1 MTRTPLLIAATSAGL
16 ALLLA
21 AIPVYADDP
30 PAVGTQTR
38 AWTKMQAG
46 GAAAEKG
53 PPRGMPGEVA
63 DRVYQRYLQSFT
75 HPIPEQFE
83 RERIGGEASK

>member
-1 MTRTPLLIAATSAGL
+1 MMRTPLLIAARSVGL

-21 AIPVYADDP
+21 AIPVHAADP

-38 AWTKMQAG
+38 AWTKLQAG

-53 PPRGMPGEVA
+53 PPRGTPGEVA

-75 HPIPEQFE
+75 HPVPEQFE
-83 RERIGGEASK
+83 RERIGGETGK

>member
-1 MTRTPLLIAATSAGL
+1 
-16 ALLLA
+16 
-21 AIPVYADDP
+21 
-30 PAVGTQTR
+30 
-38 AWTKMQAG
+38 
-46 GAAAEKG
+46 
-53 PPRGMPGEVA
+53 MPGEVA